1 MYLLLSDFKHYK
13 MQKASEINR
22 KSNGVFNNQIR
33 ISGRLKTNETKKKI
47 IIVFVSFTSR
57 MLIEYTITQTQKSR
71 PEKVSA
77 GNFFSLPT
85 FSVLFDNLVFPLAG
99 PLLLFSF
106 FIYRV
111 VAFLFFYFYFPFF
124 PPRLQDLTSLHK
136 TSFDRERTQLNGFEL
151 L

>member
-1 MYLLLSDFKHYK
+1 
-13 MQKASEINR
+13 
-22 KSNGVFNNQIR
+22 
-33 ISGRLKTNETKKKI
+33 
-47 IIVFVSFTSR
+47 

-111 VAFLFFYFYFPFF
+111 VAFLFFLLLFSFF